1 MTSDLKNNF
10 DEWYDVNN
18 ISDIESIKLI
28 RSLKLRYFN
37 RFKLDIL
44 TKIELA

>member
-18 ISDIESIKLI
+18 IMINELLNSF
-28 RSLKLRYFN
+28 RSKLRYIIDF
-37 RFKLDIL
+37 RDIR
-44 TKIELA
+44 TKIE